1 MTTDYTSEK
10 EILNK
15 LAQLD
20 AITKSIEN
28 TTHIKEHAK
37 TTVMKNTAIEDLLL
51 EIPEDSKEEL
61 INRILDIVISE
72 IDFATKTKRK
82 LTKDEKNLREEIGK
96 KTVEVYRNK
105 YGKDNSK
112 EVELNFPGYGT
123 VKCKLKS
130 SIKVTDHNEATKY
143 LYSQKLYQFLNIDIS
158 AITKS
163 YKDALDRVEA
173 FDGFEIEENVE
184 ASIRKAS
191 TTN

>member
-96 KTVEVYRNK
+96 KTVEVYR
-105 YGKDNSK
+105 
-112 EVELNFPGYGT
+112 
-123 VKCKLKS
+123 
-130 SIKVTDHNEATKY
+130 I
-143 LYSQKLYQFLNIDIS
+143 
-158 AITKS
+158 
-163 YKDALDRVEA
+163 
-173 FDGFEIEENVE
+173 
-184 ASIRKAS
+184 
-191 TTN
+191 